1 MKSNNI
7 EVSEKL
13 FIEQLKD
20 IVSAS
25 RKLACS
31 AINIAQVRQ
40 NWLIGQRLVEQE
52 QHGQARAA
60 YGARV
65 IELASKAL
73 TEEFGR
79 GFSPRSL
86 WKFKQFYLEFKD
98 LQILPMASAEST
110 HLLSWSHYERL
121 MRVADADARKWY
133 QREAA
138 EQMWSHATLNR
149 NINTLYYQRLFG
161 STLGAHFPQSFHSSW
176 SYDPQRIADF
186 ASARPLRHYMRDG
199 VL

>member
-1 MKSNNI
+1 MKSHNI
-7 EVSEKL
+7 EISEKL
-13 FIEQLKD
+13 FVEQLKD

-25 RKLACS
+25 RKLAWS
-31 AINIAQVRQ
+31 AINIAQVKQ

-52 QHGQARAA
+52 QHGQTRAT

-98 LQILPMASAEST
+98 LKILPTSSAESVGGNT
-110 HLLSWSHYERL
+110 ADTIGILLCTETDKTIAHYS
-121 MRVADADARKWY
+121 V
-133 QREAA
+133 
-138 EQMWSHATLNR
+138 LNE
-149 NINTLYYQRLFG
+149 NKQI
-161 STLGAHFPQSFHSSW
+161 
-176 SYDPQRIADF
+176 F
-186 ASARPLRHYMRDG
+186 ASKYMPYLPTEKELM
-199 VL
+199 VVIHVKE

>member
-138 EQMWSHATLNR
+138 EQMWSHATLDR
-149 NINTLYYQRLFG
+149 NINTLYYQRLLA
-161 STLGAHFPQSFHSSW
+161 SQAQAEVEEEMKQK
-176 SYDPQRIADF
+176 SYF
-186 ASARPLRHYMRDG
+186 CSA
-199 VL
+199 